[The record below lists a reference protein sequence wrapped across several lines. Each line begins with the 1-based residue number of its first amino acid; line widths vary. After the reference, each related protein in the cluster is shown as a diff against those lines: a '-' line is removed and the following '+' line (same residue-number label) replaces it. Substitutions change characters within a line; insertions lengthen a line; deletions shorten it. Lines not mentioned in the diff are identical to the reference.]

1 MMNIKEYL
9 EFAKNCAIESGKIIR
24 KGFFAPKRVSYKGF
38 GNPVTEY
45 DKASEKLIVSRI
57 KKNFPDFSILTEE
70 GLSVNKDSKNKWI
83 IDPLDGT
90 VNFAHCIPFVAVSIA
105 LEIEGEILLGVVY
118 NPILNE
124 IYYASKGKGAFFN
137 GRKIKVSS
145 VSEPSKALLVTGF
158 PYERKGR
165 IEYLLS
171 PIREIYKKFTGFR
184 RLGSAAVDMCYVARG
199 SFEGFYEENLKPW
212 DTAAGKIIVEE
223 AGGRISDYS
232 GNDYNIYM
240 KTIVASNG
248 IIHPHILQI
257 LKNIPEPE

>member
-1 MMNIKEYL
+1 MNIKEHL
-9 EFAKNCAIESGKIIR
+9 NFAKDCVIKSGKIIK
-24 KGFFAPKRVSYKGF
+24 KGFFASKHVDYKGF

-45 DKASEKLIVSRI
+45 DKASERFIVSRI
-57 KKNFPDFSILTEE
+57 KKNYSDFSILTEE
-70 GLSVNKDSKNKWI
+70 GLSVHKDSKSKWI

-105 LEIEGEILLGVVY
+105 LEVEGKILLGVVY
-118 NPILNE
+118 NPILDE
-124 IYYASKGKGAFFN
+124 LYYATKEQGAFFN
-137 GRKIKVSS
+137 EKKIMVSS
-145 VSEPSKALLVTGF
+145 ISDTSKALLVTGF

-184 RLGSAAVDMCYVARG
+184 RLGSAAIDMCYVARG

-223 AGGRISDYS
+223 AGGKISDYS
-232 GNDYNIYM
+232 GNEYNIYK

-248 IIHPHILQI
+248 VIHSSI
-257 LKNIPEPE
+257 LKILKDIPDPS